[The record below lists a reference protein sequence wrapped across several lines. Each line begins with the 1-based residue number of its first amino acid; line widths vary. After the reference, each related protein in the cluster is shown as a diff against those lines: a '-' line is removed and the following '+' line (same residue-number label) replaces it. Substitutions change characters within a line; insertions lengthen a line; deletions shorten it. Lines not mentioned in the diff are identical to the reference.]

1 MTGKEATE
9 YFKRK
14 AQKEEIR
21 AMVTS
26 GDEKKNH
33 LLNAVKFLDMA
44 KRIAGV
50 GVETAAFTS
59 GGTIRR

>member
-21 AMVTS
+21 ALATS
-26 GDEKKNH
+26 GQEKKRH
-33 LLNAVKFLDMA
+33 MQNAVKCLDMA

>member
-1 MTGKEATE
+1 MTSKEAVE
-9 YFKRK
+9 HFRKK

-21 AMVTS
+21 ALLTS
-26 GDEKKNH
+26 GLEKRRH
-33 LLNAVKFLDMA
+33 MQNAVKMLNMA

-59 GGTIRR
+59 DGIIRR